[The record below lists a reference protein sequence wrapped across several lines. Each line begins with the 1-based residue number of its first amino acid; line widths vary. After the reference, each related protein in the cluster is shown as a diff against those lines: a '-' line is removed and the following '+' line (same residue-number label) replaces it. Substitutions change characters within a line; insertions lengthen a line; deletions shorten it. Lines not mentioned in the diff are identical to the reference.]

1 MLFQY
6 PKQAHFG
13 RVVAKSKI
21 YENAKVPPALKK
33 KFVEQLGKITWQYKL
48 SPETTNLAGKEA
60 APEIQVF
67 SITQKTEEL
76 DEKLLRCIDAAI
88 NFPTLFEL
96 NYRDQLQTR
105 AAYKRPSDVDSS
117 KWVVG
122 DYFESEWKP
131 LDTER
136 TPLPVSLDLS
146 KLYEQLLRGLIP
158 LPAREGESMKAH
170 ADRHAAIIAARRKA
184 NRIEKRMHTEKQLN
198 RKVEWNAQLRTI
210 NETIAQLTR
219 ETSKKADA

>member
-67 SITQKTEEL
+67 SITQKTEKL
-76 DEKLLRCIDAAI
+76 DEKLLRCIDSAI

-105 AAYKRPSDVDSS
+105 AAYKRPSDADSS

-122 DYFESEWKP
+122 DYFESDWQTP
-131 LDTER
+131 DTER

-158 LPAREGESMKAH
+158 LPAREGESLDAH
-170 ADRHAAIIAARRKA
+170 AQRHSAIQAASRKA
-184 NRIEKRMHTEKQLN
+184 KQIAKKMNAEKQFN
-198 RKVEWNAQLRTI
+198 RKVHWNSQLRKI
-210 NETIAQLTR
+210 NETIQQLTQM
-219 ETSKKADA
+219 KPQKAND